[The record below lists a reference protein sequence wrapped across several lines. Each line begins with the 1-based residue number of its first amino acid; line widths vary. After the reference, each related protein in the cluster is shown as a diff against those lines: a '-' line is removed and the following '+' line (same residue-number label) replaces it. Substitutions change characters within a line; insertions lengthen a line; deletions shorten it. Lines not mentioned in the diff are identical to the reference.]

1 MGYSYDKFKSYTIQ
15 EDTAY
20 KNSGM
25 WEIVLNDHE
34 NADYVFTSVLY
45 KIDDFLEANQ
55 LLPIKNNLIWTSY
68 EDFDYLECNSSKE
81 EAEQHASHFVPPDKC
96 LSYIKDNH
104 VIDLI
109 EQQKP
114 ADYEDMI
121 QQLRVLIEYWDQG
134 YYVYSWY

>member
-1 MGYSYDKFKSYTIQ
+1 
-15 EDTAY
+15 
-20 KNSGM
+20 M
-25 WEIVLNDHE
+25 WEIVLNDHG
-34 NADYVFTSVLY
+34 NADYVFTSVLD
-45 KIDDFLEANQ
+45 KIDDFLEANY
-55 LLPIKNNLIWTSY
+55 LLPIRDLIWTSY
-68 EDFDYLECNSSKE
+68 EDFDFWECNSSKE
-81 EAEQHASHFVPPDKC
+81 EAEQHASYFVPPDKC

-121 QQLRVLIEYWDQG
+121 QQLRVLIEYWEQG